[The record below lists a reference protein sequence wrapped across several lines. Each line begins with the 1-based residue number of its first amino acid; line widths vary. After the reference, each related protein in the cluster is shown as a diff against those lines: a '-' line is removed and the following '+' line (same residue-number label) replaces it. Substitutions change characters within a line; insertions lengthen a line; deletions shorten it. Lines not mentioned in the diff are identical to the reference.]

1 MYYIYKINSDA
12 IFVSERKP
20 TEYSALFEVDEL
32 PFYPPYDNA
41 NITLMADFETKK
53 VWYDVREIEK
63 ADPLVTINDNILVMM
78 EGLAVAYEEQSVND
92 MNIMEGLAA
101 IYETQ
106 IGGM

>member
-1 MYYIYKINSDA
+1 MYYIYKINSNE

-20 TEYSALFEVDEL
+20 TEYSALFDVDEL
-32 PFYPPYDNA
+32 PLYPPNDNA
-41 NITLMADFETKK
+41 VITLMADFETKK
-53 VWYDVREIEK
+53 VWYDVQEIER
-63 ADPLVTINDNILVMM
+63 ADPLVTINDNILVVM
-78 EGLAVAYEEQSVND
+78 EGMASAYEEQTINS

>member
-1 MYYIYKINSDA
+1 MYYIYKINNE

-32 PFYPPYDNA
+32 PFYPPNDNA
-41 NITLMADFETKK
+41 VVTLMADFVEKK
-53 VWYDVREIEK
+53 VWYDVQELPQD
-63 ADPLVTINDNILVMM
+63 DPLSVINNNILVVM
-78 EGLAVAYEEQSVND
+78 EGMATAYEEQTINS

-106 IGGM
+106 LGGM